1 VLVPSLAVV
10 FLLAGASMARLA
22 LSHGRRR
29 KAFLAGSTRA
39 TGTVVG
45 ARERPDPDSILGRT
59 CFPTIRFRTSD
70 GREVEFESTVG
81 SDAHVRPVGEEVAVR
96 YRWDA
101 PHSAEIDSFLALWGP
116 TLLFALLGSVFL
128 GLGLGLLTGIVPV

>member
-10 FLLAGASMARLA
+10 FLLVGASMAGLA

-29 KAFLAGSTRA
+29 KAFLAGSTRT

-59 CFPTIRFRTSD
+59 SFPTIRFRTID
-70 GREVEFESTVG
+70 GHEVEFESTVG
-81 SDAHVRPVGEEVAVR
+81 SDAHVRPVGQEIAVR
-96 YRWDA
+96 YRRDA
-101 PHSAEIDSFLALWGP
+101 PHAAEIDSLPALWGP
-116 TLLFALLGSVFL
+116 TLVFALLGSAFL
-128 GLGLGLLTGIVPV
+128 GLGLGLLTGVVPV